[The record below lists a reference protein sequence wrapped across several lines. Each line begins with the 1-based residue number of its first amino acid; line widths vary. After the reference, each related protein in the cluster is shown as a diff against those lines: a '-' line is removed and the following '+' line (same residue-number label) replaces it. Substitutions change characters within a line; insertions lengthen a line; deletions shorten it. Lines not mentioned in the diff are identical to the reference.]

1 MRLNRSL
8 RLEASPMPVSPEL
21 RDRVFAWVSD
31 DPERETSI
39 EALALLVA
47 DDTAGLSDRFEAQL
61 EFGTAGLR
69 GLLGA
74 GPNRMNRAVVRRTT
88 AGLCAYLLRT
98 VPHAHALGLVIARD
112 GRVGSDVF
120 AMDAARVAMG
130 MGFLVHYFTE
140 LAPTPLC
147 SYAVK
152 DLGAAAGVMV
162 TASHNPREYNG
173 YKVYW
178 SNAAQIIPPH
188 DSGIAEAI
196 AAIPSVKGLSLV
208 DQEAGRTL
216 GLFRT
221 VAADVTDRYFE
232 SIKALDFGRPQDKS
246 LRIAYTAMHGV
257 GAPFARRAL
266 QEGGFSNVTSVR
278 TQEQPDG
285 TFPTVRFPNPEEP
298 GAMDQVLAV
307 AREEQADLVLANDPD
322 ADRLA
327 VAYRANDGCYVMLSG
342 NEIGILLG
350 HHRLTDDPN
359 PAADR
364 LVVTTIVSS
373 PMLGG
378 IAKSLG
384 VKYAETLTGFK
395 WIANAA
401 ISAEAQGTKFVFGY
415 EEALGSSTGDVVRD
429 KDGVGGALVVAHVAA
444 QLKAAGLTIGDRL
457 DAISQQFGVYVS
469 GQHNATYP
477 GAAGAQIIQRIMGG
491 LRGSTPWTIGTT
503 KVLVVRDY
511 ETGKVRHAGGDA
523 GTLDSPPSN
532 VLTFDLEGGDRI
544 VARPSGTEPK
554 IKYYFDVRAQPAAG
568 ESLDATRLRGSERLA
583 ALKQA
588 FVAIADSAAKG

>member
-1 MRLNRSL
+1 
-8 RLEASPMPVSPEL
+8 
-21 RDRVFAWVSD
+21 
-31 DPERETSI
+31 
-39 EALALLVA
+39 
-47 DDTAGLSDRFEAQL
+47 
-61 EFGTAGLR
+61 
-69 GLLGA
+69 
-74 GPNRMNRAVVRRTT
+74 
-88 AGLCAYLLRT
+88 
-98 VPHAHALGLVIARD
+98 
-112 GRVGSDVF
+112 
-120 AMDAARVAMG
+120 
-130 MGFLVHYFTE
+130 
-140 LAPTPLC
+140 
-147 SYAVK
+147 
-152 DLGAAAGVMV
+152 
-162 TASHNPREYNG
+162 
-173 YKVYW
+173 
-178 SNAAQIIPPH
+178 
-188 DSGIAEAI
+188 
-196 AAIPSVKGLSLV
+196 
-208 DQEAGRTL
+208 
-216 GLFRT
+216 
-221 VAADVTDRYFE
+221 
-232 SIKALDFGRPQDKS
+232 
-246 LRIAYTAMHGV
+246 
-257 GAPFARRAL
+257 
-266 QEGGFSNVTSVR
+266 
-278 TQEQPDG
+278 
-285 TFPTVRFPNPEEP
+285 
-298 GAMDQVLAV
+298 
-307 AREEQADLVLANDPD
+307 
-322 ADRLA
+322 
-327 VAYRANDGCYVMLSG
+327 
-342 NEIGILLG
+342 
-350 HHRLTDDPN
+350 
-359 PAADR
+359 
-364 LVVTTIVSS
+364 
-373 PMLGG
+373 
-378 IAKSLG
+378 

-491 LRGSTPWTIGTT
+491 LRGSTPLTIGTT